1 MSEVIKTNESLEDK
15 KDIKIVENRKKA
27 KKKIRTFIG
36 GMAVLGVLYALYFFL
51 YSNGYESTE
60 NAYVT
65 GNQTA
70 VTAQIAGRVT
80 KINFVDTEKVKK
92 GNLLIEFENTDYQLA
107 LEGAEIALAQAVRNY
122 SALETNVS
130 QYQYALGESINN
142 LTNVKKNYD
151 RNFKL
156 FNAGIISRQQMDATT
171 TQLKN
176 AELAVSQKNDALS
189 NAKLQASSKDAYSH
203 PAIQSAILKYK
214 QAYLNLSRTKV
225 YAPVDGVI
233 AKKSVSLGQKI
244 GIGHPLFSVV
254 DLNNE
259 WVEVN
264 LKENQM
270 KNIKVG
276 NIVELTSSL
285 NEKVY
290 EGYIVGISAGTGNA
304 FSLLPPQNASG
315 NWIKITQRL
324 PVRVA
329 FDKKSLEDNGVLP
342 LGTTMD
348 AEINTNS
355 VEDDIS
361 NIEIKSS
368 NPYTLNIQKIQKT
381 IDRIVKAN
389 LY

>member
-1 MSEVIKTNESLEDK
+1 MSEIIKTNENL
-15 KDIKIVENRKKA
+15 KDIKIEENKGKARKK
-27 KKKIRTFIG
+27 IEIFLSGI
-36 GMAVLGVLYALYFFL
+36 AVLGVFYALYFFL
-51 YSNGYESTE
+51 YSNGYVSTE
-60 NAYVT
+60 NAYIT

-70 VTAQIAGRVT
+70 VTAQIAGSITR
-80 KINFVDTEKVKK
+80 INFVDTTEVKK
-92 GNLLIEFENTDYQLA
+92 GDLLVEFEDTDYQLA
-107 LEGAEIALAQAVRNY
+107 LEGAEIALAQAVRDY
-122 SALETNVS
+122 SSLETNVS
-130 QYQYALGESINN
+130 QYQYALEESLNN

-156 FNAGIISRQQMDATT
+156 FNAGIISRRQMDAST

-176 AELAVSQKNDALS
+176 VKLSVFQKKEALA

-203 PAIQSAILKYK
+203 PAVRSAILKYK

-225 YAPVDGVI
+225 YAPVDGIV
-233 AKKSVSLGQKI
+233 AKKSISLGQKI
-244 GIGHPLFSVV
+244 GIGNPLFSIV

-270 KNIKVG
+270 KNIKIG

-285 NEKVY
+285 NGKVY
-290 EGYIVGISAGTGNA
+290 EGYIIGISAGTGNA

-315 NWIKITQRL
+315 NWIKISQRL

-329 FDKKSLEDNGVLP
+329 FDKKSLRDNGILP
-342 LGTTMD
+342 LGTTME
-348 AEINTNS
+348 AEINTNTA
-355 VEDDIS
+355 EDDIS

-368 NPYTLNIQKIQKT
+368 NPYTLNIKKIQRT
-381 IDRIVKAN
+381 INHIVKVN
-389 LY
+389 SY

>member
-1 MSEVIKTNESLEDK
+1 MSEVIKINENLK
-15 KDIKIVENRKKA
+15 ENQKKA
-27 KKKIRTFIG
+27 KKKIGTFLG
-36 GMAVLGVLYALYFFL
+36 GMAILGVLYALYFFL
-51 YSNGYESTE
+51 YSSGYESTE

-70 VTAQIAGRVT
+70 VTAQVAGRVT
-80 KINFVDTEKVKK
+80 RINFVDTSKVKK
-92 GNLLIEFENTDYQLA
+92 GDLLIEFENTDYQLA
-107 LEGAEIALAQAVRNY
+107 LEGAELALAQAVRNY
-122 SALETNVS
+122 SSLETNVS
-130 QYQYALGESINN
+130 QYQYALGESMNN
-142 LTNVKKNYD
+142 LNNVKKNYN

-156 FNAGIISRQQMDATT
+156 FNAGIISQKQMESTT
-171 TQLKN
+171 TLLKN
-176 AELAVSQKNDALS
+176 AKLAVSQKNDALS

-225 YAPVDGVI
+225 YAPVNGVV

-244 GIGHPLFSVV
+244 GIGQPLFSIV

-270 KNIKVG
+270 KNIKIG
-276 NIVELTSSL
+276 NKVELTSSL
-285 NEKVY
+285 NDKVY
-290 EGYIVGISAGTGNA
+290 DGYIVGISAGTGNA

-329 FDKKSLEDNGVLP
+329 FDKENLEDNGVLP

-348 AEINTNS
+348 AEVNTNAI
-355 VEDDIS
+355 EDMIS
-361 NIEIKSS
+361 NLDIKSS
-368 NPYTLNIQKIQKT
+368 NPYTLNIQKIQET

>member
-15 KDIKIVENRKKA
+15 KDIKIEENRKKA

-80 KINFVDTEKVKK
+80 QINFVDTAKVKK
-92 GNLLIEFENTDYQLA
+92 GDLLIEFENTDYQLA

-176 AELAVSQKNDALS
+176 AKLAVSQKNDALS

-270 KNIKVG
+270 KNIKIG

-329 FDKKSLEDNGVLP
+329 FDKKSLEENGVLP

-348 AEINTNS
+348 AEINTSS
-355 VEDDIS
+355 VEEEIS
-361 NIEIKSS
+361 NIEVKSS